1 MKKHTFIILCS
12 ISLIT
17 FLSAVFLYV
26 FNIKEEYRTTGSFHQ
41 LEVNGPIQVF
51 LIKGLRDSI
60 HIVADKGLAD
70 SVTSKVIDERL
81 IITASPNTVHERV
94 LKVMVSSDHLNK
106 IILNGP
112 SSVEM
117 ATQVTTDTFSI
128 FLHQSS
134 EARIHIDCKSLQVE
148 LNGSSNVFMAGK
160 TDVLNMKI
168 LEYSDVVAYNLE
180 SRLCNMDIQTPKSS
194 EGIIRVN
201 VSDTLKAT
209 MAPESS
215 RTVYYKGTAQVIAS
229 DVIKNRVRKKE

>member
-1 MKKHTFIILCS
+1 MKKYTFITLCG
-12 ISLIT
+12 ISLLT
-17 FLSAVFLYV
+17 FSLAVFLYV
-26 FNIKEEYRTTGSFHQ
+26 FNTREEYRFIGSFHQ
-41 LEVNGPIQVF
+41 LEINGPVQLF
-51 LIKGLRDSI
+51 LVKGLGDSI

-70 SVTSKVIDERL
+70 SIATKVIDERL
-81 IITASPNTVHERV
+81 IITASPNIVHERV
-94 LKVMVSSDHLNK
+94 LKVMVSSDHLNE

-117 ATQVTTDTFSI
+117 ATQVTSDTFSI

-168 LEYSDVVAYNLE
+168 LEYSDVIAYNLE